1 MGKGLYKGGILDMI
15 IITPHYD
22 EAILEVKIDGKLTK
36 QDIDKFETHYK
47 EAKTEDQKVSLLL
60 EVERI
65 NYSLDGLFED
75 MKFDMKHWNDFDKI
89 AVVSDKKS
97 IELGSKLP
105 NLLPNLEVEHFSLSE
120 KNQAR
125 NWLH

>member
-1 MGKGLYKGGILDMI
+1 MVNF
-15 IITPHYD
+15 TPHYD
-22 EAILEVKIDGKLTK
+22 ESIIEVKIDGKVTK
-36 QDIDKFETHYK
+36 QDIEKLETHYK
-47 EAKTEDQKVSLLL
+47 ETKTVDEKVSLLL
-60 EVERI
+60 EVQSI
-65 NYSLDGLFED
+65 NYSMDGLLED

-105 NLLPNLEVEHFSLSE
+105 NMLPNLEVEHFSLSE
-120 KNQAR
+120 KNQAM

>member
-1 MGKGLYKGGILDMI
+1 MI

-22 EAILEVKIDGKLTK
+22 ESILEVKIDGKVTK
-36 QDIDKFETHYK
+36 QDIEKFETHYK
-47 EAKTEDQKVSLLL
+47 EAKNDNEKVSLLL
-60 EVERI
+60 EVENI
-65 NYSLDGLFED
+65 NYSLDGLTED

-105 NLLPNLEVEHFSLSE
+105 KVLPSLDVEHFSFSE
-120 KNQAR
+120 KNQAM